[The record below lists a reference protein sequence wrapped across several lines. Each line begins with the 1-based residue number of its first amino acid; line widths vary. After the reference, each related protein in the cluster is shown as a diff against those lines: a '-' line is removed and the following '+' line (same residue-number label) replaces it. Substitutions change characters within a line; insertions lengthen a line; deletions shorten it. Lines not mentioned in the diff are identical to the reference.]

1 MEDQAKNE
9 LMRRA
14 IGLSELN
21 LTEGN
26 GGPFGAIIVKDNKV
40 IAGSANQVIAE
51 NDPTA
56 HAEIS
61 AIRLAC
67 KELNTFDLSGCEIYT
82 SCEPCPMCLS
92 AIYWAKIGTV
102 YYANTK
108 HDAAKLGFDDL
119 SIYKELEHSMQERKL
134 QFKQLLPEEGI
145 RAFNDWQAAY
155 SAGEKHY

>member
-1 MEDQAKNE
+1 
-9 LMRRA
+9 MRRA
-14 IGLSELN
+14 IRLSELN

-82 SCEPCPMCLS
+82 SCEPCPMCLA
-92 AIYWAKIGTV
+92 AIYWARISIV

-119 SIYKELEHSMQERKL
+119 SIYKELEHSSL
-134 QFKQLLPEEGI
+134 
-145 RAFNDWQAAY
+145 
-155 SAGEKHY
+155 